1 VLLIGQYQVVAINR
15 GTSQGLE
22 PGHVLAIDDA
32 GNTVRTPCRRSW
44 SEWCI
49 GGNKVRLP
57 DERAGTL
64 LVFKT
69 YERMSYGL
77 IVSATEPVR
86 IADRVRNP

>member
-1 VLLIGQYQVVAINR
+1 VVAINR
-15 GTSQGLE
+15 GTTHGLE

-32 GNTVRTPCRRSW
+32 GDLVRTPCQRSW
-44 SEWCI
+44 TSWCV

-69 YERMSYGL
+69 YDRMSFGL
-77 IVSATEPVR
+77 ILATQAPIR